1 MIGPCTDSAQ
11 KREKPHKIKYLL
23 LKMEF
28 LRKDEVFNGLYSLW
42 SKQNITDFQTF
53 EDLVEISFLK
63 H

>member
-11 KREKPHKIKYLL
+11 KREIPYKIKYLL

-28 LRKDEVFNGLYSLW
+28 LRKDEAFNGLYSLW
-42 SKQNITDFQTF
+42 SKQNIIDLKTF
-53 EDLVEISFLK
+53 EDFVEISFLK